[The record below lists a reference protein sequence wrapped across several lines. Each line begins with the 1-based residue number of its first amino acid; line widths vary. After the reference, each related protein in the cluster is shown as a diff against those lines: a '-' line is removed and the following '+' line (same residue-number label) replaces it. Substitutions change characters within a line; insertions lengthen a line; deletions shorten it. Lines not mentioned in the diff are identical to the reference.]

1 MKTKDQVLL
10 EEAYLKVA
18 SQKEVIEEK
27 GLKSLAAGAA
37 LGLATLTGLHA
48 GDKGM
53 TADDQADRSMIAQT
67 NSPEMT
73 TLAKAQDAYE
83 RLLDMIDSK
92 EKYASQEK
100 DVLQELFKAIAA
112 DKSLA
117 ARCAQAMVL
126 RGFELPDILR
136 KVVGDVDK
144 VMKSSLMG
152 P

>member
-83 RLLDMIDSK
+83 KAIEMIHSGKKVIDQNLLKS
-92 EKYASQEK
+92 
-100 DVLQELFKAIAA
+100 IAA
-112 DKSLA
+112 DKSIA
-117 ARCAQAMVL
+117 ARCAHLMTL
-126 RGFELPDILR
+126 KGLELPKELR
-136 KVVGDVDK
+136 AVVGDVDK